1 MLLGVNGSEGLL
13 TRGQNNPRL
22 EQRDGSPM
30 LKCSRIIA
38 EQNYASEVKCA
49 NNLRNG
55 RYKET
60 ES

>member
-22 EQRDGSPM
+22 EQRDGSHM
-30 LKCSRIIA
+30 LKCPRIIA
-38 EQNYASEVKCA
+38 EQDYASEVKCA
-49 NNLRNG
+49 NNLANG